1 MRLLFGTAK
10 SIENESLGAACMKT
24 GVFHIWRSSGMARNE
39 QRISVFIFAFFL
51 FFLSQDA
58 LRAQNNDNGETLP
71 CTAKVLI
78 KVTDQDGNPIKEARV
93 YVISEEEDQDFVKS
107 RKTNAKGIVEMSD
120 VPCGRIKAH
129 IAATGWKSYGK
140 KYSCDKKKLEIQVK
154 LEKDIV
160 S

>member
-10 SIENESLGAACMKT
+10 SIENESLGTARTKIAA
-24 GVFHIWRSSGMARNE
+24 FHVWRSSGMAGHK
-39 QRISVFIFAFFL
+39 QRIPVFIFAFFL

-107 RKTNAKGIVEMSD
+107 RKTNAMGIVEFSD

-129 IAATGWKSYGK
+129 IAATGWKSYGD
-140 KYSCDKKKLEIQVK
+140 KYNCEKKKLEIHVK